1 MSCLVISRA
10 PSSAAYRL
18 LGGTRWAAI
27 WSYRTAKFRLKLLA
41 TGPPMTDFTSA
52 AREGKAGLRDGK
64 ALVASIAIL
73 PVSPVT
79 LLSASEMA
87 APGTATTTTSAPL
100 ASPPSRPSM
109 VTSWPA
115 LRHRA
120 ASPPPTFPRPMVT
133 MFIWCSLPGAGR
145 AIWQACAGG
154 LARPVH
160 RTAAAG
166 LIRLLEAA
174 CTNKHMPNTCCVKQ
188 LSERERPADHSQ
200 GIESCCVKQLHS
212 GRDEPASRAAD
223 PRRRDGVAG
232 SGPRSDRHP

>member
-73 PVSPVT
+73 PVRPVI
-79 LLSASEMA
+79 LLSTAEIA
-87 APGTATTTTSAPL
+87 APGTATTTMSAPL

-109 VTSWPA
+109 VTSWPT

-133 MFIWCSLPGAGR
+133 MFIGVSFQERGGR
-145 AIWQACAGG
+145 SGKRARGG

-160 RTAAAG
+160 TTAAG
-166 LIRLLEAA
+166 LICSGKLLAQTSIRAILAVSSNYQNADACGARLLDLAW
-174 CTNKHMPNTCCVKQ
+174 
-188 LSERERPADHSQ
+188 
-200 GIESCCVKQLHS
+200 
-212 GRDEPASRAAD
+212 
-223 PRRRDGVAG
+223 AG
-232 SGPRSDRHP
+232 SRVGI